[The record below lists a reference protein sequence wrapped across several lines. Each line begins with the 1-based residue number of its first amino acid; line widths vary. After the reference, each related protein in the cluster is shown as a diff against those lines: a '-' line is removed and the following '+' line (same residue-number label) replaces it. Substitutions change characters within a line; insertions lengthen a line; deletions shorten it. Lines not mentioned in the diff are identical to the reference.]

1 MVRHHMEG
9 NGKEGGREMRTK
21 AGIMSMVFGLAF
33 ALQAA
38 VIYQDDF
45 TKIGRVHPGET
56 TTQVL
61 KASTPF
67 NATTDGQWWKSHWN
81 SANQALSIQSAGT
94 LRTGSADLRKRG
106 AFLDFTPESGKIYTL
121 SVDMSVA
128 GATAG
133 TGFLAMGFSANTLHI
148 DDYATA
154 QAAWDAGTAYTGGE
168 YTDTI
173 ASALGGWKL
182 NVNNTSSTFKDSGY
196 AGALAGGAPTA
207 GYNTFKTVLD
217 TRGDNWTVEWLL
229 NGTSIRTETYDTN
242 PTIRNVFLGVD
253 NVLSGTYQNFSL
265 TVVPEP
271 ATLGMLGLG
280 SIGVVLFRRLS
291 R

>member
-1 MVRHHMEG
+1 
-9 NGKEGGREMRTK
+9 
-21 AGIMSMVFGLAF
+21 MVFGLAF

-45 TKIGRVHPGET
+45 TKTGRIQPT
-56 TTQVL
+56 NATQVL

-67 NATTDGQWWKSHWN
+67 NTTTDGQWWKSQWN
-81 SANQALSIQSAGT
+81 SGNASLSIASSGT
-94 LRTGSADLRKRG
+94 LRTGSVDLRKRG

-133 TGFLAMGFSANTLHI
+133 TGFLAMGFSSNTLQI
-148 DDYATA
+148 NDYATA
-154 QAAWDAGTAYTGGE
+154 KAAWDAGSAVSYTGGE

-182 NVNNTSSTFKDSGY
+182 NANNTSSTFKDVGY
-196 AGALAGGAPTA
+196 AGALAGGTPTA

-265 TVVPEP
+265 TVIPEP
-271 ATLGMLGLG
+271 ATLGMMV
-280 SIGVVLFRRLS
+280 IGAVGVTLFRRLQ